1 MTSPSFLTRLGR
13 SLAPEWTAR
22 RLTARIRVDALAAEM
37 AATDRRQKM
46 RGLVEA
52 VAGYDGA
59 ARGHRTAGRR
69 IASTSADRESWTS
82 LTRLRDV
89 HRELVRN
96 NAYAA
101 RAVQVITSNVVG
113 TGITVSIA
121 DASKKV
127 KSRLATLVTDHL
139 ETPAIDF
146 DGRHNLYGLQ
156 ALAMRTVVESGE
168 ALIVRYRR
176 TSTAG
181 LPLPFQV
188 RVLEPDYLVP
198 WIDGSRAIGK
208 VGAGN
213 FVSQGIEYDPEGRRV
228 AYHLYKEHPGS
239 LFAGFNQD
247 WIRVPVDDVI
257 HLYRVDRPG
266 QSRGVPWGAPV
277 IMTMWDLSDY
287 EEAELMRQK
296 IAACFAVFWIDS
308 EGRTKLGS
316 DPNAPPTDTG
326 LPVDMLE
333 PGLQQRLPPG
343 VDVKFATPP
352 VTQGFEAYT
361 RANIRKLAIGYGVPY
376 EALAGDLS
384 QVNFSSGR
392 MGWLEFQRGIGQW
405 QWSMLIPHMCAG
417 IGRWFL
423 DAAEFRVPGAT
434 LARLKHTEPRREMID
449 PTKEIPAARDA
460 IRSGLSSRSEELRR
474 MGYDPEK
481 VDAEIAEE
489 NARADGLKLLFDSDG
504 RHPMGAPMTAVS
516 KDTILPGDP
525 KGNGNA

>member
-1 MTSPSFLTRLGR
+1 MTILGR
-13 SLAPEWTAR
+13 LSRAVAPRWTAR
-22 RLTARIRVDALAAEM
+22 RLEAQIRVDALSAQVAAS
-37 AATDRRQKM
+37 TRRKET

-69 IASTSADRESWTS
+69 IGSTSADREIWTS
-82 LTRLRDV
+82 LIRLRDV

-101 RAVQVITSNVVG
+101 RAVQVIASNVVG
-113 TGITVSIA
+113 TGITMSIA
-121 DASKKV
+121 KASKTV
-127 KSRLATLVTDHL
+127 KDRLGALIEDHL
-139 ETPAIDF
+139 ETTAIDF

-156 ALAMRTVVESGE
+156 NLAVRTVVESGE

-176 TSTAG
+176 SSTCG

-188 RVLEPDYLVP
+188 RVLEPDYLNH
-198 WIDGSRAIGK
+198 WIDAGRMVGK
-208 VGAGN
+208 MPAQN
-213 FVSQGIEYDPEGRRV
+213 WISQGIEYDPEGRRV

-239 LFAGFNQD
+239 LFAGFSMETV
-247 WIRVPVDDVI
+247 RVPAEDVI

-266 QSRGVPWGAPV
+266 QSRGIPWGAPV
-277 IMTMWDLSDY
+277 IMSIWDLGDY
-287 EEAELMRQK
+287 EDAELMRQK
-296 IAACFAVFWIDS
+296 IAACFAVFWIDNG
-308 EGRTKLGS
+308 GRTTLAS
-316 DPNAPPTDTG
+316 DDGASPTDTG
-326 LPVDMLE
+326 LSTDMLE

-343 VDVKFATPP
+343 LDVKFATPP
-352 VTQGFEAYT
+352 TTQGFEAYL
-361 RANIRKLAIGYGVPY
+361 RANIRKIAIGYGVPY

-392 MGWLEFQRGIGQW
+392 MGWLEFQRNIGQW

-423 DAAEFRVPGAT
+423 DAAEFRVPGASK
-434 LARLKHTEPRREMID
+434 ARLKHTEPRREMID

-460 IRSGLSSRSEELRR
+460 IRAGLSSRSEELRR

-481 VDAEIAEE
+481 VDAEIAED
-489 NARADGLKLLFDSDG
+489 NDRADRLKLGFDSDG
-504 RHPMGAPMTAVS
+504 RHAMGAPMTAVS

-525 KGNGNA
+525 KGNS